1 MLEVKNIREFNEII
15 THEKVLVYFYAT
27 WNSSSLAMNEV
38 LEDLKEELKEF
49 EIVKVN
55 MDRFLQLTRI
65 YHITSVP
72 DIKIFIKG
80 KVAKDIL
87 GIKTKDE
94 LLNILKDD

>member
-38 LEDLKEELKEF
+38 LEELKEELKEF

-72 DIKIFIKG
+72 DIKIFSRG
-80 KVAKDIL
+80 KITKDNL